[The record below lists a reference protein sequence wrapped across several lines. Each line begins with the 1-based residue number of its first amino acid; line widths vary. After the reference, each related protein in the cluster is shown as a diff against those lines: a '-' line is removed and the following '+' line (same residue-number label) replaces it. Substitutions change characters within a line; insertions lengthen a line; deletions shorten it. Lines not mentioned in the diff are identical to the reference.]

1 MSAYKSFAVIGAGT
15 LGLPIV
21 SAIASKNVPVVL
33 LSRPGSSTKT
43 APSGV
48 PVVQVDY
55 NDAAAVANV
64 FKQHRVDVVLSTI
77 ATEAL
82 AAQRPLVDAAKLAGI
97 KLFVP
102 SEYGLPSD
110 GYTEGVLG
118 AKNQI
123 AGDNTHRSSRAEG
136 SRNSQRT

>member
-1 MSAYKSFAVIGAGT
+1 
-15 LGLPIV
+15 
-21 SAIASKNVPVVL
+21 
-33 LSRPGSSTKT
+33 
-43 APSGV
+43 
-48 PVVQVDY
+48 VQVDY

-64 FKQHRVDVVLSTI
+64 FKQHKVDVVLSTI

-136 SRNSQRT
+136 SHNSQRT